1 MEALSPT
8 MEEGQVVTWLKAE
21 GDAVAQGD
29 ILAEIETDKATMEL
43 VARGE
48 GVLRKIFVAAGATAP
63 VGDVIA
69 VIGAEDEDIA
79 ALVASAG
86 PAATS
91 ATPAAAE
98 AAATGAEPATQAE
111 PAAQPGP
118 ASTPAEA
125 ATHAGPADTG
135 TGGPAPASAAPV
147 SPQPTP
153 TPAAT
158 TGRIKASPVARR
170 LAGELGVDLA
180 TVHGSGPNG
189 RVIKRD
195 VEAAAAAPAPAV
207 APRSHRPSRTRSS
220 WTFRCRR

>member
-48 GVLRKIFVAAGATAP
+48 GVLRRIFVAEGATAP

-86 PAATS
+86 PATA
-91 ATPAAAE
+91 PAATAAE
-98 AAATGAEPATQAE
+98 PAATGAGPAAQAE
-111 PAAQPGP
+111 PAAQ
-118 ASTPAEA
+118 
-125 ATHAGPADTG
+125 AGP
-135 TGGPAPASAAPV
+135 
-147 SPQPTP
+147 
-153 TPAAT
+153 
-158 TGRIKASPVARR
+158 
-170 LAGELGVDLA
+170 
-180 TVHGSGPNG
+180 
-189 RVIKRD
+189 
-195 VEAAAAAPAPAV
+195 AAAAAE
-207 APRSHRPSRTRSS
+207 PRVRIRNGSPVIGSGYGRRRKRSS
-220 WTFRCRR
+220 TSISMSVG